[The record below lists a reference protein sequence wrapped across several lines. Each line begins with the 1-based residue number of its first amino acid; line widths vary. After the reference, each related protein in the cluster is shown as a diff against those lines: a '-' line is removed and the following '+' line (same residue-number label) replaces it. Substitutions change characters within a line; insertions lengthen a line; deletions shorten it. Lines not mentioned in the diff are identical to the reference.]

1 MIKPSHPFELV
12 QAVLVDWRRNETYT
26 QIANRYN
33 ISANA
38 VAGII
43 GRNKMPGEKAQRG
56 FHRSRN
62 LGSSV
67 NLTSSVERL
76 PSVTKRCE
84 KSKKDQKDYVAG
96 FRSCQWISGEPSADD
111 SCKCGEPVVVVGVYC
126 TSHQAMTTRPP
137 RKEFEN
143 EPT

>member
-76 PSVTKRCE
+76 PSVTKR
-84 KSKKDQKDYVAG
+84 
-96 FRSCQWISGEPSADD
+96 SCQWISGEPSADD